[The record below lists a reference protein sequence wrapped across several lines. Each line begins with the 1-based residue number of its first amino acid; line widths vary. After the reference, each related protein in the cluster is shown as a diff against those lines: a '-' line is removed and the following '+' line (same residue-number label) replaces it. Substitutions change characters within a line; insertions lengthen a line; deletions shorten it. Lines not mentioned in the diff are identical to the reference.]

1 MTRMALNRV
10 PDLLQGRRSELGRPT
25 APDPIQPAW
34 RLLLPGI
41 AFSALAV
48 IVPLLVQWSLQ
59 LRERQLQQQLDSLAP
74 VEQLLTSAR
83 STLQQ
88 TTKRTESL
96 QRNTERITAQL
107 VSVHS
112 GSAFLEQLK
121 RTTPTDVG
129 LQSVT
134 VQPSEVNIS
143 GSAQAGQLAGGWEQ
157 INAFALNLE
166 TLPAVREEGAKVQQA
181 SAEDG
186 GLVSFELQLLVDEA
200 VKPTPQQLLELGADG
215 LVRRY
220 ALLKKLGL
228 PL

>member
-10 PDLLQGRRSELGRPT
+10 PDLLQGRRSELGRPS
-25 APDPIQPAW
+25 APAPIQPAW

-59 LRERQLQQQLDSLAP
+59 LRERQLQQQLDSLPP

-143 GSAQAGQLAGGWEQ
+143 GSAQAGQLTGGWEQ

-166 TLPAVREEGAKVQQA
+166 SLPAVREEGAKVQQA

>member
-1 MTRMALNRV
+1 MV
-10 PDLLQGRRSELGRPT
+10 
-25 APDPIQPAW
+25 
-34 RLLLPGI
+34 
-41 AFSALAV
+41 
-48 IVPLLVQWSLQ
+48 
-59 LRERQLQQQLDSLAP
+59 P

-83 STLQQ
+83 STLLR
-88 TTKRTESL
+88 TTERTEAL
-96 QRNTERITAQL
+96 QTNTAQITTQL
-107 VSVHS
+107 VSVRS

-121 RTTPTDVG
+121 RTTPKAVG

-134 VQPSEVNIS
+134 VQPSEINIS
-143 GSAQAGQLAGGWEQ
+143 GSAQSGQLSGGWEQ

-166 TLPAVREEGAKVQQA
+166 SLPAVPQEGATVQQA
-181 SAEDG
+181 SAGDG
-186 GLVSFELQLLVDEA
+186 DLVSFEMTVLVDEA

>member
-25 APDPIQPAW
+25 APAPIQPAW

-59 LRERQLQQQLDSLAP
+59 LRERQLQQQLDSLPP

-83 STLQQ
+83 STLQR

-143 GSAQAGQLAGGWEQ
+143 GSAQAGQLTGGWEQ

-166 TLPAVREEGAKVQQA
+166 SLPAVREEGAKVQQA

>member
-25 APDPIQPAW
+25 APAPIQPAW

-143 GSAQAGQLAGGWEQ
+143 GSAQAGQLTGGWEQ

-166 TLPAVREEGAKVQQA
+166 SLPAVREEGAKVQQA

>member
-10 PDLLQGRRSELGRPT
+10 PDLLQGRRSELGLPL
-25 APDPIQPAW
+25 APVSIKPVW
-34 RLLLPGI
+34 RLLLPGVT
-41 AFSALAV
+41 FSALAV
-48 IVPLLVQWSLQ
+48 VVPLLVQWTLQ
-59 LRERQLQQQLDSLAP
+59 MRERHLQRNIDGLVP

-83 STLQQ
+83 STLLR
-88 TTKRTESL
+88 TTERTEAL
-96 QRNTERITAQL
+96 QTNTAQITTQL
-107 VSVHS
+107 VSVRS

-121 RTTPTDVG
+121 RTTPKAVG

-134 VQPSEVNIS
+134 VQPSEINIS
-143 GSAQAGQLAGGWEQ
+143 GSAQSGQLSGGWEQ

-166 TLPAVREEGAKVQQA
+166 SLPAVPQEGATVQQA
-181 SAEDG
+181 SAGDG
-186 GLVSFELQLLVDEA
+186 DLVSFEMTVLVDEA

>member
-25 APDPIQPAW
+25 APAPIQPAW

-59 LRERQLQQQLDSLAP
+59 LRERQLQQQLDSLPP

-83 STLQQ
+83 STLQR

-107 VSVHS
+107 VSVRS

-143 GSAQAGQLAGGWEQ
+143 GSAQAGQLTGGWEQ

-166 TLPAVREEGAKVQQA
+166 SLPAVREEGAKVQQA

>member
-25 APDPIQPAW
+25 APAPIQPAW

-59 LRERQLQQQLDSLAP
+59 LRERQLQQQLDSLPP
-74 VEQLLTSAR
+74 VEQLLMSAR
-83 STLQQ
+83 STLQR

-107 VSVHS
+107 VSVRS

-143 GSAQAGQLAGGWEQ
+143 GSAQAGQLTGGWEQ

-166 TLPAVREEGAKVQQA
+166 SLPAVREEGAKVQQA